1 MFENGTNGVTGPM
14 KGVRVLD
21 WTMWQFGPMSAA
33 MMGDMGAD
41 VIKIEALDGDAGR
54 SLSRASTIAPSL
66 PGGRNAYFEANN
78 RNKRGIA
85 VNLKTQEGKEIIY
98 KLVENA
104 DVFVENFR
112 QGVAERLDIGY
123 DTLREVN
130 PMLVYGS
137 ATGYGPN
144 GPDSALPSFDGCGQ
158 ARGGLMVS
166 ATPADAEE
174 PVRVSQGVSDQMGA
188 IMLCQGVLAALVARF
203 IQGVGQKVDASHL
216 SANMWLQGMGM
227 TMSLIMGGNRFGA
240 YDRKSAWN
248 VLANLY
254 KCADD
259 RWIQLMHLQPD
270 RYWESFMTALGL
282 PEVVDNPRYATME
295 ARSENREELVKIM
308 DKQFLTRTSAEW
320 DAHFRATGDFIYA
333 RVQSTDELVDDPQ
346 VIANEY
352 ITTFDHPVIGPIKMC
367 NHPNIYSETPS
378 GIYKE
383 APELGQ
389 HTEEIL
395 VDELGYSWDDITS
408 LQDKGVIL

>member
-1 MFENGTNGVTGPM
+1 MDHVA
-14 KGVRVLD
+14 VR
-21 WTMWQFGPMSAA
+21 P
-33 MMGDMGAD
+33 D
-41 VIKIEALDGDAGR
+41 VRRYDGRHGSGRNQVKALDGDAGR
-54 SLSRASTIAPSL
+54 AVARASTLAPTL

-85 VNLKTQEGKEIIY
+85 VNLKTQEGKAIVH
-98 KLVENA
+98 KLVETA

-123 DTLREVN
+123 ETLREIN
-130 PMLVYGS
+130 PMIVYGS

-158 ARGGLMVS
+158 ARGGLMIS
-166 ATPADAEE
+166 ATPAGAEE

-188 IMLCQGVLAALVARF
+188 IMLCQGVLAALVARH

-227 TMSLIMGGNRFGA
+227 TMGLIMGGDRFGA

-254 KCADD
+254 KCKDE

-282 PEVVDNPRYATME
+282 PEIVEHPKYATME
-295 ARSENREELVKIM
+295 ARSENREELVRIM
-308 DKQFLTRTSAEW
+308 DRQFMTRTSAEW
-320 DAHFRATGDFIYA
+320 DAHFPRDGDFIYA
-333 RVQSTDELVDDPQ
+333 RVQSVGRT
-346 VIANEY
+346 
-352 ITTFDHPVIGPIKMC
+352 G
-367 NHPNIYSETPS
+367 
-378 GIYKE
+378 
-383 APELGQ
+383 
-389 HTEEIL
+389 
-395 VDELGYSWDDITS
+395 
-408 LQDKGVIL
+408 